1 MVKRIFD
8 VMLALCAL
16 ALLGPLFLVVSFLVA
31 WKLGR
36 PVFFVQERPGLGGRP
51 FAMIKFRTMSDARDA
66 NDALLPD
73 ETRLGRFGSVLRSTS
88 LDELPELINVV
99 RGEMSLVGPR
109 PLLMRYLPL
118 YTAEQARRHEV
129 RPGITGLAQVMGR
142 NSLSWEEKF
151 DLDIQYVDNRN
162 LWMDIKL
169 LALTVRAVFIR
180 QGISAENSKTM
191 PEFIGSNH
199 KIIKN

>member
-8 VMLALCAL
+8 LVLALCAL
-16 ALLGPLFLVVSFLVA
+16 ALLAPVLLVVSFLVA

-51 FAMIKFRTMSDARDA
+51 FAMFKFRTMSDARDA
-66 NDALLPD
+66 SGALLPD

-118 YTAEQARRHEV
+118 YTAEQARRHEA

-151 DLDIQYVDNRN
+151 DLDIQYVDNRT

-169 LALTVRAVFIR
+169 LALTVRAVFVR

-191 PEFIGSNH
+191 PEFLGTNC
-199 KIIKN
+199 KNIKS